1 MNSYKNYF
9 INVFITIWVVIMSLT
24 KQAKTLTEKQV
35 KLVLTHLATTR
46 DAKRNAVIFLLSVD
60 AGLRSKEI
68 ASVEWKMVLDAQSQ
82 LTDAIRLEDRSAKGK
97 SGGVIYISSRLA
109 AVLADYA
116 DGVQLTGTIIKS
128 RSGKAMSAQVIT
140 NWFFNLYRGLG
151 FDGCSSHSGRRT
163 AITKWSRNITAA
175 GGSLRDVQQL
185 ARHSSLQMTQKYI
198 EVSEGAMK
206 RVVG

>member
-1 MNSYKNYF
+1 M
-9 INVFITIWVVIMSLT
+9 IMSLT

-46 DAKRNAVIFLLSVD
+46 DAKRNVVIFLLSVD

-68 ASVEWKMVLDAQSQ
+68 ASVEWKMVLDAQSH

-109 AVLADYA
+109 VALADYA
-116 DGVQLTGTIIKS
+116 DGKDLTGTIIKS
-128 RSGKAMSAQVIT
+128 RRGKEMSAQVVT

-198 EVSEGAMK
+198 EVSEDAMK

>member
-1 MNSYKNYF
+1 
-9 INVFITIWVVIMSLT
+9 MSLT
-24 KQAKTLTEKQV
+24 KQAKTLTKKQV
-35 KLVLTHLATTR
+35 KL
-46 DAKRNAVIFLLSVD
+46 
-60 AGLRSKEI
+60 
-68 ASVEWKMVLDAQSQ
+68 VLDAQSQ

-97 SGGVIYISSRLA
+97 SGGVIYTSNRLA

-116 DGVQLTGTIIKS
+116 DGMELTGTIIKF

-151 FDGCSSHSGRRT
+151 FDGCSSHSGRRS
-163 AITKWSRNITAA
+163 AITRWAGNITAA